1 MTPLKSAALVDA
13 LGRRR
18 IHAEAQL
25 ARDAE
30 RSRQEIS
37 KLALKLLQRRHCERH
52 LANVDVRQRATAQVD
67 SELSSDAAEL
77 VSKHAWEITESEDAR
92 FVLFEEFDAKREV
105 WAAAVTTERL
115 LVEEGCVH
123 ADLVESLKIQK
134 QYEDEAAGEKLES
147 TVKMLRQEGIFACVA
162 AGGHARCMI
171 LTSACR
177 QMERTGS
184 KLLHGCICSD

>member
-1 MTPLKSAALVDA
+1 VAPFESAIPADA

-30 RSRQEIS
+30 RSRYEIS
-37 KLALKLLQRRHCERH
+37 KLAMRLLKQHHREQH

-77 VSKHAWEITESEDAR
+77 ISKHTWETTESEEAR

-123 ADLVESLKIQK
+123 ADLVESLKVQK
-134 QYEDEAAGEKLES
+134 QYEDEAAEEMLES
-147 TVKMLRQEGIFACVA
+147 TVKMLRQDGIFACVA
-162 AGGHARCMI
+162 AGGHISCMI
-171 LTSACR
+171 LTSKYR

-184 KLLHGCICSD
+184 KRLHGCL